1 MSQEKYDYL
10 IDYVNYVENIT
21 IMQHMIFNTFCKYN
35 KNIIYYCDVN
45 CRIRFWQDIKDNIFV
60 PLLTS
65 DEITYLS
72 GKNPQKIDYFFNSAP
87 EQIIR
92 QTCQPFARTEDIIN
106 NLMNYERD
114 NYEKLKKAYIE
125 FIRSMIYKKFS
136 ASSTSEIMNIK
147 QALSQLL
154 TFVKMK
160 QDAFNVVGFTTH
172 VGTIFVLDKD
182 LKPGVPKPDSWG
194 YTIRGVFIRFMCN
207 INGKQ
212 DFMYAFPAPMF
223 TDDFVNLLHEFL
235 NKTDTTTPPLKEN
248 NETPLQDVSY
258 YSSTGVNETIPS
270 VPQPLL
276 PVVCSSEDIR
286 NTFTGVRDPLEAAT
300 AYAFKLLGF
309 DVRTNVYEKNRAGQD
324 VEIDVKAIKGGLEI
338 YASCK
343 NLDRPVDRPTVE
355 QEVGRVNSLKKLPHL
370 KVLVVSSL
378 NDQARET
385 AKSEGFLLVELN
397 KKVTY
402 EDLDTACIEIR
413 KQLGRY
419 FETLAPPELVSA
431 YTALQEALNSLK
443 NVEEELKK
451 VITVLQKASN
461 KE

>member
-1 MSQEKYDYL
+1 
-10 IDYVNYVENIT
+10 
-21 IMQHMIFNTFCKYN
+21 MQHMNFSTFCKYED
-35 KNIIYYCDVN
+35 IYYCDADSG
-45 CRIRFWQDIKDNIFV
+45 IRFWQNVEKRIFV
-60 PLLTS
+60 QLLTS
-65 DEITYLS
+65 DEIAYLS
-72 GKNPQKIDYFFNSAP
+72 GDNPQKINYFFNSAP

-92 QTCQPFARTEDIIN
+92 QKCQQFANTMDDIKN
-106 NLMNYERD
+106 NLMKYELD
-114 NYEKLKKAYIE
+114 NYKELKKAYIE
-125 FIRSMIYKKFS
+125 FIRSMIDKKLS
-136 ASSTSEIMNIK
+136 AATSTSQIMNIK

-160 QDAFNVVGFTTH
+160 QDAFNVVRFTTD

-182 LKPGVPKPDSWG
+182 LKPGVPKPDSWR
-194 YTIRGVFIRFMCN
+194 YTIRGVSIIFECN
-207 INGKQ
+207 INGKE

-223 TDDFVNLLHEFL
+223 TDDFVNLLQGFL
-235 NKTDTTTPPLKEN
+235 NKT
-248 NETPLQDVSY
+248 
-258 YSSTGVNETIPS
+258 SSTGVNQTIPS

-309 DVRTNVYEKNRAGQD
+309 DVRTNEYEKNRAGQD
-324 VEIDVKAIKGGLEI
+324 VEIDVKAIKRGLEI

-343 NLDRPVDRPTVE
+343 NLDRPVDRPIVE

-397 KKVTY
+397 KKVTD
-402 EDLDTACIEIR
+402 EDLDNACIKIR
-413 KQLGRY
+413 EQLREY

-443 NVEEELKK
+443 NVEEGLKK
-451 VITVLQKASN
+451 VITALQKASN